1 MAIEH
6 DFFYFLVVK
15 GKSFSTFIHK
25 QLQTV
30 LYPEKGLY
38 PPPLSQKEVWGHA
51 PPINHLKSRSSEVV
65 IISSILGLKKNAV
78 NDNFCCHFCNFSV
91 IPDQS
96 ESCIFR

>member
-38 PPPLSQKEVWGHA
+38 PPPPFTKGG
-51 PPINHLKSRSSEVV
+51 
-65 IISSILGLKKNAV
+65 LGACSPN
-78 NDNFCCHFCNFSV
+78 
-91 IPDQS
+91 
-96 ESCIFR
+96 

>member
-38 PPPLSQKEVWGHA
+38 PPPFHKRRSGGMLPLLTIWNLEAQK
-51 PPINHLKSRSSEVV
+51 
-65 IISSILGLKKNAV
+65 
-78 NDNFCCHFCNFSV
+78 
-91 IPDQS
+91 
-96 ESCIFR
+96 

>member
-38 PPPLSQKEVWGHA
+38 PLPLSQKEVWGHA
-51 PPINHLKSRSSEVV
+51 PPINHLKSRSSEIVV
-65 IISSILGLKKNAV
+65 ISSILGLKTSAV
-78 NDNFCCHFCNFSV
+78 YDNFCWHFCDFPV

-96 ESCIFR
+96 KSCIFR